1 MGEAAALTSALCWAA
16 AGVAVT
22 SLSARLPAA
31 ALSALQMTIGSAAL
45 LLAMVV
51 SGQLDDLAD
60 AGLATLLAVA
70 GTGVIG
76 FAIADPIYVRALSIV
91 GMQRTYPVTIG
102 LFILL
107 STFGGVALL
116 GERFTLGLLLGGALI
131 VGGTYLV
138 LFRSATATAATAA
151 TEATAATTATAA
163 EATREPAFAIG
174 GAVQAAGAHA
184 VPRARSR
191 SLEGYV
197 LLAVVPVLWAI
208 ASLWLAGARGELG
221 AIPAAALRVPTGTFL
236 LVGFL
241 LATRPRDLQYAVA
254 RRRDVAA
261 IAFAGLAGIALA
273 SLLYVYALI
282 EAGAARSA
290 VLSASS
296 PLFAIPLAI
305 VFLRE
310 PLTRR
315 VLTGTAVSV
324 SGIVVVVAL

>member
-31 ALSALQMTIGSAAL
+31 ALSALQMTIASAVL
-45 LLAMVV
+45 LLALVV

-151 TEATAATTATAA
+151 TAAPAV
-163 EATREPAFAIG
+163 EATRKPALAIG
-174 GAVQAAGAHA
+174 GAVRTAGAHA

-191 SLEGYV
+191 SLEGRNIEGYV

-208 ASLWLAGARGELG
+208 ASLWLAGARADLG

-241 LATRPRDLQYAVA
+241 LAARPRDLQYAVA

-261 IAFAGLAGIALA
+261 IAFAGLAGIALG

-296 PLFAIPLAI
+296 PLFAISLAV